1 MRQNNIAEVKIGFY
15 RGDNAMDE
23 KKFKKIRQIA
33 AIVAIVLLVGMY
45 IVAIVAALGK
55 SENAQA
61 IFKLA
66 LYCTFVVP
74 VIIYLLQLVYKL
86 ANRDKDEK

>member
-1 MRQNNIAEVKIGFY
+1 
-15 RGDNAMDE
+15 MDE
-23 KKFKKIRQIA
+23 EKFKKVRQIA
-33 AIVAIVLLVGMY
+33 AIVGIVLLVGMY

-86 ANRDKDEK
+86 ANKDKKDE

>member
-1 MRQNNIAEVKIGFY
+1 
-15 RGDNAMDE
+15 MDE
-23 KKFKKIRQIA
+23 KKFKKVRQIA
-33 AIVAIVLLVGMY
+33 AIIGIILLVGMY
-45 IVAIVAALGK
+45 VVAIIAAMGK

-74 VIIYLLQLVYKL
+74 VIIYLMQLVYKL
-86 ANRDKDEK
+86 INRDK

>member
-1 MRQNNIAEVKIGFY
+1 MMKE
-15 RGDNAMDE
+15 E
-23 KKFKKIRQIA
+23 TFKKVRRIA

-45 IVAIVAALGK
+45 VVAFIAAMGK

-61 IFKLA
+61 LFKLA

-86 ANRDKDEK
+86 ANKDKDEK

>member
-1 MRQNNIAEVKIGFY
+1 MMKE
-15 RGDNAMDE
+15 E
-23 KKFKKIRQIA
+23 TFKKVRRIA
-33 AIVAIVLLVGMY
+33 AITAIVLLVGMY
-45 IVAIVAALGK
+45 IVAIVASLGK

-86 ANRDKDEK
+86 ANRDKDNKEDK

>member
-1 MRQNNIAEVKIGFY
+1 MMKE
-15 RGDNAMDE
+15 E
-23 KKFKKIRQIA
+23 TFKKVRRIA

-86 ANRDKDEK
+86 ANKKNEEK

>member
-1 MRQNNIAEVKIGFY
+1 MIIN
-15 RGDNAMDE
+15 RGDNTMDE
-23 KKFKKIRQIA
+23 KKFKKVRQIA
-33 AIVAIVLLVGMY
+33 AIVGIVLLVGMY

-61 IFKLA
+61 VFKLA

>member
-1 MRQNNIAEVKIGFY
+1 
-15 RGDNAMDE
+15 MDE
-23 KKFKKIRQIA
+23 KKFKKVRQIA
-33 AIVAIVLLVGMY
+33 AIVGIVLLVGMY
-45 IVAIVAALGK
+45 IVAIAAALGK

-61 IFKLA
+61 VFKLA